1 MVIDSGSG
9 SATLFERLSRNSRA
23 LAKIL
28 RQNPTLLVG
37 LVILFAMAIMA
48 IIAPWIDRID
58 PIETDLPNRIQGPS
72 ASHWF
77 GTDDL
82 GRDIYSRTVHGS
94 KISLR
99 VAISVA
105 IVVTFVG
112 VSIGVATGYNR
123 IADNIVM
130 RIMDG
135 MMAFPTLILA
145 LALVATLGSS
155 ITNVILVISV
165 VDTPGMVRL
174 VRGVVLSI
182 RERTYMEA
190 AHAMGAPLLRIMVR
204 HIAPNTLAPVLVQAS
219 LLFAGAILTEA
230 ALSFLGVGTP
240 PYEPSWGNIIGQG
253 RRYIQIGFWIAFFP
267 GVFLALT
274 VLAANLVG
282 DGLRDI
288 LDPRLRGIR

>member
-1 MVIDSGSG
+1 MVIVNADGSV
-9 SATLFERLSRNSRA
+9 SRFERWSGTSRRVVKTL
-23 LAKIL
+23 LA
-28 RQNPTLLVG
+28 NPTLLFG
-37 LVILFAMAIMA
+37 LVILFTMFLMAIV
-48 IIAPWIDRID
+48 APLIDRID
-58 PIETDLPNRIQGPS
+58 PIQVDLKNRIQGPS
-72 ASHWF
+72 AAHWF

-99 VAISVA
+99 VAVSVA
-105 IVVTFVG
+105 VVVTIAG

-123 IADNIVM
+123 IVDNIVM

-155 ITNVILVISV
+155 INNVILVISV

-182 RERTYMEA
+182 RERTYMDA
-190 AHAMGAPLLRIMVR
+190 AHAMGAPVLRIMWR
-204 HIAPNTLAPVLVQAS
+204 HIAPNTLAPVFVQGS

-282 DGLRDI
+282 DGLRDL
-288 LDPRLRGIR
+288 LDPRLRGTR

>member
-1 MVIDSGSG
+1 MVIVNADGSV
-9 SATLFERLSRNSRA
+9 SRFERWAGKSRRGA
-23 LAKIL
+23 KTLLA
-28 RQNPTLLVG
+28 NPTLLFG
-37 LVILFAMAIMA
+37 LVILFTMFLMAIV
-48 IIAPWIDRID
+48 APLIDRID
-58 PIETDLPNRIQGPS
+58 PIQVDLKNRIQGPS
-72 ASHWF
+72 AAHWF

-99 VAISVA
+99 VAVSVA
-105 IVVTFVG
+105 VVVTIAG

-123 IADNIVM
+123 IVDNIVM

-155 ITNVILVISV
+155 INNVILVISV

-182 RERTYMEA
+182 RERTYMDA
-190 AHAMGAPLLRIMVR
+190 AHAMGAPLMRIMFR
-204 HIAPNTLAPVLVQAS
+204 HIAPNTLAPVFVQGS

-230 ALSFLGVGTP
+230 ALSFLGVGPP

-282 DGLRDI
+282 DGLRDL
-288 LDPRLRGIR
+288 LDPRLRGTR

>member
-1 MVIDSGSG
+1 VVK
-9 SATLFERLSRNSRA
+9 TL
-23 LAKIL
+23 LA
-28 RQNPTLLVG
+28 NPTLLFG
-37 LVILFAMAIMA
+37 LVILFTMFLMAIV
-48 IIAPWIDRID
+48 APLIDRID
-58 PIETDLPNRIQGPS
+58 PIQVDLKNRIQGPS
-72 ASHWF
+72 AAHWF

-99 VAISVA
+99 VAVSVA
-105 IVVTFVG
+105 VVVTIAG

-123 IADNIVM
+123 IVDNIVM

-155 ITNVILVISV
+155 INNVILVISV

-182 RERTYMEA
+182 RERTYMDA
-190 AHAMGAPLLRIMVR
+190 AHAMGAPLMRIMFR
-204 HIAPNTLAPVLVQAS
+204 HIAPNTLAPVFVQGS

-282 DGLRDI
+282 DGLRDL
-288 LDPRLRGIR
+288 LDPRLRGTR

>member
-1 MVIDSGSG
+1 MVIVNADGSV
-9 SATLFERLSRNSRA
+9 SRFERWAGKSRRGA
-23 LAKIL
+23 KTLLA
-28 RQNPTLLVG
+28 NPTLLFG
-37 LVILFAMAIMA
+37 LVILFTMFLMAIV
-48 IIAPWIDRID
+48 APLIDRID
-58 PIETDLPNRIQGPS
+58 PIQVDLKNRIQGPS
-72 ASHWF
+72 AAHWF

-99 VAISVA
+99 VAVSVA
-105 IVVTFVG
+105 VVVTIAG

-123 IADNIVM
+123 IVDNIVM

-155 ITNVILVISV
+155 INNVILVISV

-182 RERTYMEA
+182 RERTYMDA
-190 AHAMGAPLLRIMVR
+190 AHAMGAPLMRIMFR
-204 HIAPNTLAPVLVQAS
+204 HIAPNTLAPVFVQGS

-282 DGLRDI
+282 DGLRDL
-288 LDPRLRGIR
+288 LDPRLRGTR